1 MSVGKNLL
9 AALGRVAPQ
18 HTYLVTVPQGGGFEE
33 VCEGLARCETV
44 VWERPGL
51 VRRWLNETF
60 RLPKV
65 IAGLKP
71 DVILALADRGLVN
84 PPCPQAILVHRPHL
98 FYPPKHYG
106 NETLRNRLLHWY
118 HGRHLAKSLRRRT
131 VLLCQTP
138 VAERRLRETYG
149 FTGRTVLVPNAVSA
163 FTMDGASDQAM
174 PEPLA
179 RYKDR
184 MRLLCLTSYYAHK
197 NLEVIVETFR
207 RFPDELREV
216 IVVTTV
222 EARQHPK
229 CPAFLRS
236 IDRAGLMDRI
246 VNVGPLPQTQ
256 LAAYYKNC
264 HGMFLPTL
272 LESFS
277 GTYLEAMY
285 FGVPILTSDLDFAHA
300 VCSDAAIYFDPWDP
314 GSIKDAI
321 LRLRNDPQSA
331 QDMVARGRERLVT
344 SCIYFVEE
352 GLTVQTDTEKI
363 RKIRRMLLEL
373 LLARCPDSE
382 EIQDLAKQAG
392 IEKTRFVEQ
401 SGNNKCILCANCART
416 CEEVVGVSAISLA
429 KRGVER
435 ELTTPFGED
444 FSEVCIG
451 CGSCSFN
458 CPTGAI
464 TMEDVKGTRSIK
476 WPHNS
481 MEFKLKKCSVCGQY
495 WAPEKQIEYVAK
507 TSGTPLSDYDACP
520 DCRD

>member
-1 MSVGKNLL
+1 MVNLTINGRQIK
-9 AALGRVAPQ
+9 AA
-18 HTYLVTVPQGGGFEE
+18 
-33 VCEGLARCETV
+33 EGA
-44 VWERPGL
+44 
-51 VRRWLNETF
+51 
-60 RLPKV
+60 
-65 IAGLKP
+65 
-71 DVILALADRGLVN
+71 
-84 PPCPQAILVHRPHL
+84 
-98 FYPPKHYG
+98 
-106 NETLRNRLLHWY
+106 
-118 HGRHLAKSLRRRT
+118 
-131 VLLCQTP
+131 
-138 VAERRLRETYG
+138 
-149 FTGRTVLVPNAVSA
+149 
-163 FTMDGASDQAM
+163 
-174 PEPLA
+174 
-179 RYKDR
+179 
-184 MRLLCLTSYYAHK
+184 
-197 NLEVIVETFR
+197 
-207 RFPDELREV
+207 
-216 IVVTTV
+216 
-222 EARQHPK
+222 
-229 CPAFLRS
+229 
-236 IDRAGLMDRI
+236 
-246 VNVGPLPQTQ
+246 
-256 LAAYYKNC
+256 
-264 HGMFLPTL
+264 TL
-272 LESFS
+272 LEAARSHNIYIP
-277 GTYLEAMY
+277 TLCANEAVAPY
-285 FGVPILTSDLDFAHA
+285 GACRLCLAE
-300 VCSDAAIYFDPWDP
+300 
-314 GSIKDAI
+314 IKT
-321 LRLRNDPQSA
+321 
-331 QDMVARGRERLVT
+331 ARGRERLVT